1 MTLDLFVS
9 LGVLSAVVVV
19 AVAVVWLVLFDLAS
33 DFWVAVRDIYIDTD
47 EGFCRNV
54 YKNVFFLSLYT
65 GCAKK
70 KVSGFGRP

>member
-33 DFWVAVRDIYIDTD
+33 DF
-47 EGFCRNV
+47 
-54 YKNVFFLSLYT
+54 
-65 GCAKK
+65 
-70 KVSGFGRP
+70 